1 MNTPQVQVPFNVQ
14 TTLPVNQ
21 PMLQST
27 QPMLQATQPMLPAG
41 TIPFPSILSIKNETC
56 TSMFDLVKQYWW
68 VLLLLVVAFLY
79 YRQQKSKKEEDNE
92 PQSSK

>member
-21 PMLQST
+21 PMLQS
-27 QPMLQATQPMLPAG
+27 TQPMLPAG

-68 VLLLLVVAFLY
+68 VLLLLIVAFLY
-79 YRQQKSKKEEDNE
+79 YRQQKMKKEEEDE

>member
-14 TTLPVNQ
+14 NTLPVNQ
-21 PMLQST
+21 TVLPFN
-27 QPMLQATQPMLPAG
+27 QPNLPAS
-41 TIPFPSILSIKNETC
+41 TLPFPSILSIKNETC

-79 YRQQKSKKEEDNE
+79 YRNQQSKKEDETKEDE
-92 PQSSK
+92 PHSSK